1 VIGGA
6 CMLEI
11 TERQATEK
19 GLFPKLCQRAS
30 FPLRRKDE
38 QRKMTHLILQSPEK
52 LAFRLAFR
60 QSR

>member
-1 VIGGA
+1 
-6 CMLEI
+6 MLEI

-38 QRKMTHLILQSPEK
+38 QRKMTDLILQSPEK